1 MSTFFS
7 FQDPLK
13 IDLVINLTLDGIKLI
28 FDPINQRLKT
38 IEVHDMTCL
47 KLKYRYSPV
56 LLKRHIGLSFR
67 SFSARL
73 YWVYWPG
80 YIGFIGHLAGY
91 IGVKVPNE
99 RPVSLFKHQRV
110 LHKRKLWDN
119 WDDYCDKVLPALDFD
134 CSDVVFNCPEV
145 SPTIEQ
151 IDQTFGATHP
161 GVYDEEKQVRKILGR
176 NFDGYKLR
184 SSKSYSIKFIQWP
197 LDVVVLVWQ
206 K

>member
-1 MSTFFS
+1 MHFSHAVATIQSLVGSIKGVQILYSDKVSTLNWIRAFHPRCFVAVEVCMFPCWYTFYVSAFFL

-119 WDDYCDKVLPALDFD
+119 WDNNMTKFYLLLILITVTLSSIAPRC
-134 CSDVVFNCPEV
+134 
-145 SPTIEQ
+145 
-151 IDQTFGATHP
+151 HP
-161 GVYDEEKQVRKILGR
+161 
-176 NFDGYKLR
+176 
-184 SSKSYSIKFIQWP
+184 P
-197 LDVVVLVWQ
+197 
-206 K
+206 